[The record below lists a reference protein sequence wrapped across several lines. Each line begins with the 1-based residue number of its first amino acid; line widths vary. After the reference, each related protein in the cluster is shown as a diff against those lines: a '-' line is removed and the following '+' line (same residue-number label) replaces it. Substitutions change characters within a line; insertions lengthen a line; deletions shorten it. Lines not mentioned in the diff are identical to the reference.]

1 MHIKNFLIIVL
12 LLSGVT
18 SPVYAENENKFT
30 LTTYYP
36 APYGDYK
43 QLKATG
49 PDASNETIAL
59 EAGGSSGMGLVVT
72 DANNVGIGT
81 SVPAAKL
88 DIVGDGSTIIVPR
101 KSTAGDPATGVNGMI
116 YYNSNTNKFRAY
128 ENGEWKDLIGGGGNL
143 QCKMGS
149 YSGSDTSLWKTIDV
163 GFKPD
168 FVYITGYAGDG
179 DCSRDR
185 VKTNTMSGSYAKKI
199 YQSGYDNNRIQL
211 TDTGFKVYSVVNCG
225 SQPYFYVALKSNS

>member
-1 MHIKNFLIIVL
+1 MHIKKFLIAVL
-12 LLSGVT
+12 LLSGLM
-18 SPVYAENENKFT
+18 SPVYAESEKKFT

-49 PDASNETIAL
+49 PDTSNATIAL
-59 EAGGSSGMGLVVT
+59 EAHGSSGTGLVVT
-72 DANNVGIGT
+72 NANNVGIGT
-81 SVPAAKL
+81 SAPAAKL
-88 DIVGDGSTIIVPR
+88 DIVGNGSTIIVPR
-101 KSTAGDPATGVNGMI
+101 KSTAGDPANGVNGMI

-149 YSGSDTSLWKTIDV
+149 FYGNGKAVWQTINV
-163 GFKPD
+163 GFRPD
-168 FVYITGYAGDG
+168 FVYITGYAGGG

-185 VKTNTMSGSYAKKI
+185 VKTNTMPGAYAKKI
-199 YQSGYDNNRIQL
+199 YQSSYDDDRIQL
-211 TDTGFKVYSVVNCG
+211 TDTGFKVYYVVNCPG
-225 SQPYFYVALKSNS
+225 APYFYVALKSNT